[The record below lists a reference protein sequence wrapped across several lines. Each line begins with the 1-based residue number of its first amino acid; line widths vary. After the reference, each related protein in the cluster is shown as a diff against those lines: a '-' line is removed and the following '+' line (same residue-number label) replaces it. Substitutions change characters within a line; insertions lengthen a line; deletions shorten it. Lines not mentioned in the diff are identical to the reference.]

1 MIDMKRFT
9 AQKCRI
15 KDIVCGK
22 YVSDDVVSSGYVLLE
37 DGREVSSVHVLA
49 TVVGSYVSDDAKYG
63 FVVLDDG
70 TGMIRMKAFQVTEV
84 IRKVKVGDIVDVVGR
99 LRQYNDEV
107 HIFPEFVKRV
117 DDPNYETLRR
127 VELTLM
133 AFEQGAKM
141 DVIHSIAKE
150 HKDVCEMKES
160 LSSKDIKDEDVSKV
174 IAADR
179 VREEKDDARGA
190 EVDMKVAKNLIVK
203 SVEEMDSG
211 DGVEYTRIVEKV
223 GLPEAISE
231 SAIDELL
238 AEGSCYEPRAGRIKA
253 L

>member
-1 MIDMKRFT
+1 MIDRMRFT

-22 YVSDDVVSSGYVLLE
+22 YVSSVGVGSGYVLLE
-37 DGREVSSVHVLA
+37 DGREVSSVHLLG
-49 TVVGSYVSDDAKYG
+49 TVVNSYVSDDGKYG

-70 TGMIRMKAFQVTEV
+70 TGMIRVKVFQDTGA
-84 IRKVKVGDIVDVVGR
+84 IRKVKKGDIVDVVGR

-107 HIFPEFVKRV
+107 HIFPEFVKMV
-117 DDPNYETLRR
+117 DDPNYETLRKI
-127 VELTLM
+127 EFALM
-133 AFEQGAKM
+133 DFEQGAKR
-141 DVIHSIAKE
+141 DVIRSLAKE
-150 HKDVCEMKES
+150 H
-160 LSSKDIKDEDVSKV
+160 DVSKV
-174 IAADR
+174 IAAEK
-179 VREEKDDARGA
+179 VREEKDDERGA

-203 SVEEMDSG
+203 SVEELDEG

>member
-1 MIDMKRFT
+1 MIDRMRFT

-22 YVSDDVVSSGYVLLE
+22 YVSPEGIGSGYVLLE
-37 DGREVSSVHVLA
+37 DGREVSLVHVLG
-49 TVVGSYVSDDAKYG
+49 TVVNFYVSDDEKYG
-63 FVVLDDG
+63 FIVLDDG
-70 TGMIRMKAFQVTEV
+70 TGMIRVKAFQDTSV
-84 IRKVKVGDIVDVVGR
+84 IRKVKRGDIVDVVGR

-107 HIFPEFVKRV
+107 HMFPEFVRRV
-117 DDPNYETLRR
+117 DDVNCETLRKI
-127 VELTLM
+127 ELAEM
-133 AFEQGAKM
+133 AFEQRAKS
-141 DVIHSIAKE
+141 DVIVSMARE
-150 HKDVCEMKES
+150 HKDVSEMKES
-160 LSSKDIKDEDVSKV
+160 LSLKGIKDVDVRKV
-174 IAADR
+174 IVAEK
-179 VREEKDDARGA
+179 VREEKEDACGA
-190 EVDMKVAKNLIVK
+190 RVDMKVAKNLIVK
-203 SVEEMDSG
+203 SVEEMDEG

>member
-1 MIDMKRFT
+1 VIDRMRFT

-22 YVSDDVVSSGYVLLE
+22 YVSSVGVGCGYVLLE
-37 DGREVSSVHVLA
+37 DGREVSSVHLLG
-49 TVVGSYVSDDAKYG
+49 TVVNSYVSDDGKYG

-70 TGMIRMKAFQVTEV
+70 TGMIRVKVFQDTGA
-84 IRKVKVGDIVDVVGR
+84 IRKVKKGDIVDVVGR

-107 HIFPEFVKRV
+107 HIFPEFVKMV
-117 DDPNYETLRR
+117 DDPNYETLRKI
-127 VELTLM
+127 EFALM
-133 AFEQGAKM
+133 DFEQGAKR
-141 DVIHSIAKE
+141 DVIRSLAKE
-150 HKDVCEMKES
+150 HKDVSEMEES
-160 LSSKDIKDEDVSKV
+160 LSEKDIKGDDVSKV
-174 IAADR
+174 IAAEK
-179 VREEKDDARGA
+179 VREEKDDERGA

-203 SVEEMDSG
+203 SVEEMDEG